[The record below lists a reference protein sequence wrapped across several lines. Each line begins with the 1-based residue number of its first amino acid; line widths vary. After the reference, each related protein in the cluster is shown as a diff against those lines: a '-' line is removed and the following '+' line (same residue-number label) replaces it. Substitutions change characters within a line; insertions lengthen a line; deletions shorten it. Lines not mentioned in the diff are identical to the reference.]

1 MQAGHAP
8 EPSTAST
15 SQQEDS
21 HHGDTSDIARGRVA
35 DLVDRPGSTGRSARR
50 RGCPLL
56 DPDPERP
63 LRVLGEWRRRPRAQ
77 PKAIV
82 EVIRFDGDGTLT
94 VPAATRSV
102 NGVVAQSPP
111 GGTGIYSVAD
121 LVPADG
127 ACAGHLTF
135 TNGPS
140 FDLFIRANGEKIW
153 MIQTDSGNVFQGAAR
168 NVSR

>member
-1 MQAGHAP
+1 MAIRQISLAA
-8 EPSTAST
+8 ALLT
-15 SQQEDS
+15 SS
-21 HHGDTSDIARGRVA
+21 I
-35 DLVDRPGSTGRSARR
+35 
-50 RGCPLL
+50 
-56 DPDPERP
+56 
-63 LRVLGEWRRRPRAQ
+63 VLGAPGGALAAEDAHCSTRTLNGLYVFSASGDVVPASGPAQ

-94 VPAATRSV
+94 VPAATRSM

-153 MIQTDSGNVFQGAAR
+153 MIQTDGGNVFQGAAR
-168 NVSR
+168 RVSR